1 MTSLN
6 VCSISEQVAYRLLS
20 SVDDTFAESD
30 DAEALLAHIQQY
42 LEFPDEQKASA
53 LAALKEYADIRFD
66 VGRVSYYI
74 VCGVNV

>member
-6 VCSISEQVAYRLLS
+6 VCSINEQVAYRLLS
-20 SVDDTFAESD
+20 NVDDTFAESD

-53 LAALKEYADIRFD
+53 LAALKEYTDIRFD
-66 VGRVSYYI
+66 VGLVSYYI